1 MLMGAYIRRRLIQSV
16 VVVWGVSVLVFFL
29 LRLAPGDPV
38 SLLLVESASPEQVAE
53 AKAKWGLDQPIPVQ
67 YAVFLGRALRGDLGD
82 SLFFQ
87 QPAIEVLMERMPAT
101 LQLSAAALLF
111 SLSVAIPI
119 GLLSALKRD
128 SFWDYLGTG
137 LAMLGQAIPPYWLGI
152 MLILVFSVSLGWF
165 PTSGRGTL
173 SHLVLPAI
181 TLGSV
186 LMALVTR
193 LVRSGMLDVL
203 GEDYVRT
210 ARAKGLRERSVIVRH
225 ALRNILIPLV
235 TVIGLQLG
243 ALFGGA
249 VITESIFA
257 WPGVGRLALQSIN
270 ARDYP
275 MVQASVLVI
284 SVVYVFLN
292 LAVDLLY
299 VYLDPRIRYNRNAS

>member
-1 MLMGAYIRRRLIQSV
+1 MGGYIRRRLLQSLIV
-16 VVVWGVSVLVFFL
+16 IWGVSVLVFFL

-38 SLLLVESASPEQVAE
+38 MMLLAESASPEQIAD
-53 AKAKWGLDQPIPVQ
+53 ARAKWGLDKPIAVQ
-67 YAVFLGRALRGDLGD
+67 YMVFLGRALRGDLGN

-87 QPAIEVLMERMPAT
+87 QPAIEVLLERMPAT
-101 LQLSAAALLF
+101 LQLSGVALLF

-152 MLILVFSVSLGWF
+152 MLILLFSVNLGLL
-165 PTSGRGTL
+165 PTSGRGTIW
-173 SHLVLPAI
+173 HLVLPAI

-203 GEDYVRT
+203 NEDYVRT
-210 ARAKGLRERSVIVRH
+210 ARSKGLGERAVVVRH

-235 TVIGLQLG
+235 TVVGLQLG

-257 WPGVGRLALQSIN
+257 WPGVGRLALQAIS

-275 MVQASVLVI
+275 LVQAAVLLI

-299 VYLDPRIRYNRNAS
+299 VYLDPRIRYE

>member
-1 MLMGAYIRRRLIQSV
+1 MGAYIRRRLLQSV

-38 SLLLVESASPEQVAE
+38 TLLLVESASPEQIAE
-53 AKAKWGLDQPIPVQ
+53 ARAKWGLDKPIPVQ
-67 YAVFLGRALRGDLGD
+67 YAVFLGRALRGDLGN

-111 SLSVAIPI
+111 SLSVAIPV

-128 SFWDYLGTG
+128 TFWDYLGTG
-137 LAMLGQAIPPYWLGI
+137 LAMIGQAIPPYWLGI
-152 MLILVFSVSLGWF
+152 MLILVFSVGLGWL
-165 PTSGRGTL
+165 PTSGRGTPF
-173 SHLVLPAI
+173 HLVLPAI

-186 LMALVTR
+186 LMALITR

-203 GEDYVRT
+203 SEDYVRT
-210 ARAKGLRERSVIVRH
+210 ARAKGLRERTVIVRH

-284 SVVYVFLN
+284 SIVYVFLN
-292 LAVDLLY
+292 LAVDLVY
-299 VYLDPRIRYNRNAS
+299 VYLDPRIRYDRSAS

>member
-1 MLMGAYIRRRLIQSV
+1 MGAYIRRRLLQSIF
-16 VVVWGVSVLVFFL
+16 VVWGVSVLVFFL

-38 SLLLVESASPEQVAE
+38 ALLLAETATPEQMDAARE
-53 AKAKWGLDQPIPVQ
+53 KWGLNDPIPVQ
-67 YAVFLGRALRGDLGD
+67 YMVFMSHALRGDLGD

-87 QPAIEVLMERMPAT
+87 QPALEVLMERMPAT

-111 SLSVAIPI
+111 SLSVAIPV
-119 GLLSALKRD
+119 GVLSALKRD
-128 SFWDYLGTG
+128 TVWDYLGTG

-152 MLILVFSVSLGWF
+152 MLILIFSVLLGWF
-165 PTSGRGTL
+165 PTSGRGTIW
-173 SHLVLPAI
+173 HLVLPAI

-203 GEDYVRT
+203 SEDYVRT
-210 ARAKGLRERSVIVRH
+210 ARAKGLPERTIIVRH

-257 WPGVGRLALQSIN
+257 WPGVGRLALQAIN

-275 MVQASVLVI
+275 LVQASVLVI

-292 LAVDLLY
+292 LAVDILY
-299 VYLDPRIRYNRNAS
+299 VYLDPRIRYE

>member
-1 MLMGAYIRRRLIQSV
+1 MGAYIRRRLIQSV
-16 VVVWGVSVLVFFL
+16 VVVWGVTLLVFFL

-38 SLLLVESASPEQVAE
+38 TLLLSESASPEQME
-53 AKAKWGLDQPIPVQ
+53 AAREKWGLNDPIPVQ
-67 YAVFLGRALRGDLGD
+67 YAIFMSRALQGDLGD
-82 SLFFQ
+82 SLFFRK
-87 QPAIEVLMERMPAT
+87 PAMSVLLERMPAT
-101 LQLSAAALLF
+101 LQLSAVALLF
-111 SLSVAIPI
+111 SLSVAIPV
-119 GLLSALKRD
+119 GMLSALKRD
-128 SFWDYLGTG
+128 TFWDYLGTG

-173 SHLVLPAI
+173 AHLILPAI

-203 GEDYVRT
+203 GEDYIRT
-210 ARAKGLRERSVIVRH
+210 ARAKGLRDRSVIIRH

-235 TVIGLQLG
+235 TVVGLQLG

-257 WPGVGRLALQSIN
+257 WPGVGRLALQAIS

-275 MVQASVLVI
+275 MVQASVLFI

-292 LAVDLLY
+292 LAVDILY
-299 VYLDPRIRYNRNAS
+299 VYLDPRIRYE

>member
-1 MLMGAYIRRRLIQSV
+1 MGAYIRRRLLQAVI
-16 VVVWGVSVLVFFL
+16 VVWGVSVLVFFL

-38 SLLLVESASPEQVAE
+38 LLLLAESAGPEQIA
-53 AKAKWGLDQPIPVQ
+53 AARAKWGLDKPIYVQ
-67 YAVFLGRALRGDLGD
+67 YGVFLNHALHGDLGD

-87 QPAIEVLMERMPAT
+87 EPALSVLLERMPAT
-101 LQLSAAALLF
+101 LQLSAVALLF
-111 SLSVAIPI
+111 SLSVAIPVGI
-119 GLLSALKRD
+119 LSALKRD
-128 SFWDYLGTG
+128 TFWDYLGTNI
-137 LAMLGQAIPPYWLGI
+137 AMLGQAIPPYWLGI
-152 MLILVFSVSLGWF
+152 MLILIFAVNLRWL
-165 PTSGRGTL
+165 PTSGRGTWR
-173 SHLVLPAI
+173 HLVLPAI

-203 GEDYVRT
+203 SEDYVRT
-210 ARAKGLRERSVIVRH
+210 ARAKGLRERTVIVRH

-257 WPGVGRLALQSIN
+257 WPGVGRLALQAIS

-275 MVQASVLVI
+275 LVQASVLVI
-284 SVVYVFLN
+284 SVIYVFLN

-299 VYLDPRIRYNRNAS
+299 VYLDPRIRYQ

>member
-1 MLMGAYIRRRLIQSV
+1 MGAYIRRRLLQSI

-38 SLLLVESASPEQVAE
+38 TLLLAETATPEQIDAARE
-53 AKAKWGLDQPIPVQ
+53 KWGLNEPIPVQ
-67 YAVFLGRALRGDLGD
+67 YMVFLGRALQGDLGD
-82 SLFFQ
+82 SLFFKE
-87 QPAIEVLMERMPAT
+87 PAIEVLMERMPAT
-101 LQLSAAALLF
+101 LQLSAVALLF
-111 SLSVAIPI
+111 SLSVAIPV
-119 GLLSALKRD
+119 GMLSALKRD
-128 SFWDYLGTG
+128 TIWDYLGTG

-152 MLILVFSVSLGWF
+152 MLILVFSVGLGWF
-165 PTSGRGTL
+165 PTSGRGTIW
-173 SHLVLPAI
+173 HLVLPAI

-186 LMALVTR
+186 LMALITR

-203 GEDYVRT
+203 GEDYIRT
-210 ARAKGLRERSVIVRH
+210 ARAKGLQERRVIVRH

-235 TVIGLQLG
+235 TVVGLQLG

-257 WPGVGRLALQSIN
+257 WPGVGRLALQAIN

-275 MVQASVLVI
+275 MVQASVLFI

-292 LAVDLLY
+292 LAVDILY
-299 VYLDPRIRYNRNAS
+299 VYLDPRIRYE

>member
-1 MLMGAYIRRRLIQSV
+1 MAAYIRRRLLQSIF
-16 VVVWGVSVLVFFL
+16 VVWGVSVLVFFL

-38 SLLLVESASPEQVAE
+38 LMLLAESASPEQIA
-53 AKAKWGLDQPIPVQ
+53 AARAKWGLDQPIPVQ

-87 QPAIEVLMERMPAT
+87 QPAIEILFERMPAT
-101 LQLSAAALLF
+101 LQLSGVALLF
-111 SLSVAIPI
+111 SLAVAIPMGI
-119 GLLSALKRD
+119 LSALKRD
-128 SFWDYLGTG
+128 TIWDYLGTG
-137 LAMLGQAIPPYWLGI
+137 LAMLGQALPPYWLGI
-152 MLILVFSVSLGWF
+152 MLILLFSVSLRWF

-186 LMALVTR
+186 LMALVMR

-203 GEDYVRT
+203 SEDYVRT
-210 ARAKGLRERSVIVRH
+210 ARAKGLVERAVIVRH

-249 VITESIFA
+249 VIVESIFA
-257 WPGVGRLALQSIN
+257 WPGVGRLALQAIS

-275 MVQASVLVI
+275 LVQAAVLII
-284 SVVYVFLN
+284 SIVYVFLN
-292 LAVDLLY
+292 LAVDILY
-299 VYLDPRIRYNRNAS
+299 VYLDPRIRYE

>member
-1 MLMGAYIRRRLIQSV
+1 MGAYIRRRLIQSV
-16 VVVWGVSVLVFFL
+16 IVVWGVSVLVFFL
-29 LRLAPGDPV
+29 LRLAPGDPAT
-38 SLLLVESASPEQVAE
+38 LLLAESATPAQLE
-53 AKAKWGLDQPIPVQ
+53 AVREKWGLNDPIPVQ
-67 YAVFLGRALRGDLGD
+67 YMVFLGRALQGDLGN

-87 QPAIEVLMERMPAT
+87 QPALEVLLERMPAT

-111 SLSVAIPI
+111 SLCVAIPI
-119 GLLSALKRD
+119 GLLSALRRD
-128 SFWDYLGTG
+128 SFWDYLGTT

-152 MLILVFSVSLGWF
+152 MLILVFSVGLGWF
-165 PTSGRGTL
+165 PTSGRGTVW
-173 SHLVLPAI
+173 HLVLPAI

-186 LMALVTR
+186 LMALITR

-203 GEDYVRT
+203 NEDYIRT
-210 ARAKGLRERSVIVRH
+210 ARAKGLRERNVIVRH

-235 TVIGLQLG
+235 TVVGLQLG

-257 WPGVGRLALQSIN
+257 WPGVGRLALQAIN

-275 MVQASVLVI
+275 LVQASVLFI

-292 LAVDLLY
+292 LAVDIIY
-299 VYLDPRIRYNRNAS
+299 VYLDPRIRFE

>member
-1 MLMGAYIRRRLIQSV
+1 MATYIRRRLLQSV
-16 VVVWGVSVLVFFL
+16 IVVFGVSVLVFFL

-38 SLLLVESASPEQVAE
+38 LMLLAQSAGPEQIA
-53 AKAKWGLDQPIPVQ
+53 AARAKWVLDKPIYVQ
-67 YAVFLGRALRGDLGD
+67 YGVFLSRSVRGDLGN

-87 QPAIEVLMERMPAT
+87 QPALEVLMERMPAT
-101 LQLSAAALLF
+101 LQLSAVALFF
-111 SLSVAIPI
+111 SLSIAIPV

-128 SFWDYLGTG
+128 TIWDYLGTN
-137 LAMLGQAIPPYWLGI
+137 LAMLGQALPPYWLGI
-152 MLILVFSVSLGWF
+152 MLILIFSVALGWF
-165 PTSGRGTL
+165 PTSGRGTWR
-173 SHLVLPAI
+173 HLVLPAV

-186 LMALVTR
+186 LMALITR

-203 GEDYVRT
+203 SEDYVRT
-210 ARAKGLRERSVIVRH
+210 ARAKGLPERTVIIRH

-257 WPGVGRLALQSIN
+257 WPGVGRLALQAIS

-275 MVQASVLVI
+275 LVQASVLVI

-292 LAVDLLY
+292 LAVDLIY
-299 VYLDPRIRYNRNAS
+299 VYLDPRIRYE

>member
-1 MLMGAYIRRRLIQSV
+1 MGAYIRRRLMQSV

-38 SLLLVESASPEQVAE
+38 SLLLVESASPEQIAE
-53 AKAKWGLDQPIPVQ
+53 AKAKWGLDKPIPVQ
-67 YAVFLGRALRGDLGD
+67 YAVFLGRALQGDLGD

-87 QPAIEVLMERMPAT
+87 EPAIEVLMARMPAT

-119 GLLSALKRD
+119 GMLSALKRD
-128 SFWDYLGTG
+128 TFWDYLGTS

-152 MLILVFSVSLGWF
+152 MLILVFSVALGWF

-173 SHLVLPAI
+173 AHLVLPAI

-203 GEDYVRT
+203 GEDYVLT
-210 ARAKGLRERSVIVRH
+210 ARAKGLRERVVIMRH

-235 TVIGLQLG
+235 TVVGLQLG

-275 MVQASVLVI
+275 MVQAAVLVI
-284 SVVYVFLN
+284 SIVYVFLN

-299 VYLDPRIRYNRNAS
+299 VYLDPRIRYDRGNR

>member
-1 MLMGAYIRRRLIQSV
+1 MGLYIRRRLLQSIL
-16 VVVWGVSVLVFFL
+16 VVWGVSVLVFFL

-38 SLLLVESASPEQVAE
+38 SLLLSETASPEQME
-53 AKAKWGLDQPIPVQ
+53 AVREKWGLNEPIPVQ
-67 YAVFLGRALRGDLGD
+67 YMVFLGRALRGDLGD

-87 QPAIEVLMERMPAT
+87 QPALNVLLERMPAT
-101 LQLSAAALLF
+101 LQLSAVALLF
-111 SLSVAIPI
+111 SLSVAIPV
-119 GLLSALKRD
+119 GMMSALKRD
-128 SFWDYLGTG
+128 SFWDYLGTT

-152 MLILVFSVSLGWF
+152 MLILVFSVGLGWF
-165 PTSGRGTL
+165 PTSGRGTIW
-173 SHLVLPAI
+173 HLVLPAI

-186 LMALVTR
+186 LMALITR

-203 GEDYVRT
+203 GEDYIRT
-210 ARAKGLRERSVIVRH
+210 ARAKGLQERRVIVRH

-235 TVIGLQLG
+235 TVVGLQLG

-257 WPGVGRLALQSIN
+257 WPGVGRLALQAIN

-275 MVQASVLVI
+275 MVQASVLFI

-292 LAVDLLY
+292 LLVDIIY
-299 VYLDPRIRYNRNAS
+299 VYLDPRIRFE

>member
-1 MLMGAYIRRRLIQSV
+1 MGSYIRRRLLQSV
-16 VVVWGVSVLVFFL
+16 IVIWGISLIVFFL
-29 LRLAPGDPV
+29 VRLAPGDPV
-38 SLLLVESASPEQVAE
+38 TMLLAETAGPEQIAE
-53 AKAKWGLDQPIPVQ
+53 ARAKWGLDKPIYVQ
-67 YAVFLGRALRGDLGD
+67 YWVFLTKAITGDLGN

-87 QPAIEVLMERMPAT
+87 QPALKVLMERMPAT
-101 LQLSAAALLF
+101 LQLSAVALLF

-119 GLLSALKRD
+119 GILSALKRD
-128 SFWDYLGTG
+128 TIWDYLGTG

-152 MLILVFSVSLGWF
+152 MLILLFSVNLGWL
-165 PTSGRGTL
+165 PTSGRGTV

-193 LVRSGMLDVL
+193 LVRSGMLDVM
-203 GEDYVRT
+203 GDDYVRT
-210 ARAKGLRERSVIVRH
+210 ARAKGLPERTVIVRH
-225 ALRNILIPLV
+225 TLRNILIPLV

-257 WPGVGRLALQSIN
+257 WPGVGRLALQAIN

-275 MVQASVLVI
+275 LVQASVLVI

-299 VYLDPRIRYNRNAS
+299 VYLDPRIRYE

>member
-1 MLMGAYIRRRLIQSV
+1 MGAYIRRRLIQSV

-38 SLLLVESASPEQVAE
+38 SLLLVESASPEQVAA
-53 AKAKWGLDQPIPVQ
+53 AKVKWGLDKPIPVQ

-119 GLLSALKRD
+119 GMLSALKRD

-152 MLILVFSVSLGWF
+152 MLILVFSVALGWF

-299 VYLDPRIRYNRNAS
+299 VYLDPRIRYSRNAS

>member
-1 MLMGAYIRRRLIQSV
+1 MGSYIRRRLLQSV
-16 VVVWGVSVLVFFL
+16 IVIWGISLIVFFL
-29 LRLAPGDPV
+29 VRLAPGDPV
-38 SLLLVESASPEQVAE
+38 TMLLAETAGPEQIAE
-53 AKAKWGLDQPIPVQ
+53 ARAKWGLDKPIYVQ
-67 YAVFLGRALRGDLGD
+67 YWVFLTKAITGDLGN

-87 QPAIEVLMERMPAT
+87 QPALKVLMERMPAT
-101 LQLSAAALLF
+101 LQLSAVALLF

-119 GLLSALKRD
+119 GILSALKRD
-128 SFWDYLGTG
+128 TIWDYLGTG

-152 MLILVFSVSLGWF
+152 MLILLFSVNLGWF
-165 PTSGRGTL
+165 PTSGRGTV

-193 LVRSGMLDVL
+193 LVRSGMLDVM
-203 GEDYVRT
+203 GDDYVRT
-210 ARAKGLRERSVIVRH
+210 ARAKGLPERTVIVRH
-225 ALRNILIPLV
+225 TLRNILIPLV

-257 WPGVGRLALQSIN
+257 WPGVGRLALQAIN

-275 MVQASVLVI
+275 LVQASVLVI

-299 VYLDPRIRYNRNAS
+299 VYLDPRIRYE

>member
-1 MLMGAYIRRRLIQSV
+1 MGAYIRRRLLQSV
-16 VVVWGVSVLVFFL
+16 LVVWGVSLLVFFL

-38 SLLLVESASPEQVAE
+38 SLLLSETASPEQME
-53 AKAKWGLDQPIPVQ
+53 AVREKWGLNEPIPVQ
-67 YAVFLGRALRGDLGD
+67 YMVFLGRALQGDLGD

-87 QPAIEVLMERMPAT
+87 QPAMKVLLERMPAT

-111 SLSVAIPI
+111 SLAVAIPV
-119 GLLSALKRD
+119 GMLSALKRD
-128 SFWDYLGTG
+128 TIWDYLGTG

-152 MLILVFSVSLGWF
+152 MLILVFSVGLGWF
-165 PTSGRGTL
+165 PTSGRGTVW
-173 SHLVLPAI
+173 HLVLPAI

-203 GEDYVRT
+203 GEDYIRT
-210 ARAKGLRERSVIVRH
+210 ARAKGLQERRVIVRH

-235 TVIGLQLG
+235 TVVGLQLG

-257 WPGVGRLALQSIN
+257 WPGVGRLALQAIN

-275 MVQASVLVI
+275 LVQASVLFI

-292 LAVDLLY
+292 LAVDILY
-299 VYLDPRIRYNRNAS
+299 VYLDPRIRYE

>member
-1 MLMGAYIRRRLIQSV
+1 MGAYIRRRLVQSV
-16 VVVWGVSVLVFFL
+16 VVIWGVTLIVFFL

-38 SLLLVESASPEQVAE
+38 LMLLAESAGPEQIAE
-53 AKAKWGLDQPIPVQ
+53 ARAKWGLDKPIYVQ
-67 YAVFLGRALRGDLGD
+67 YWVFLSKAVQGDLGN

-87 QPAIEVLMERMPAT
+87 QPALEVLLERMPAT
-101 LQLSAAALLF
+101 LQLSGVALLF
-111 SLSVAIPI
+111 SLSVAIPVGI
-119 GLLSALKRD
+119 LSALKRD
-128 SFWDYLGTG
+128 TIWDYLGTG
-137 LAMLGQAIPPYWLGI
+137 LAMLGQALPPYWLGI
-152 MLILVFSVSLGWF
+152 MLILIFSVNLGWL
-165 PTSGRGTL
+165 PTSGRGGF

-203 GEDYVRT
+203 GEDYIRT
-210 ARAKGLRERSVIVRH
+210 ARAKGLREQRVIVRH

-257 WPGVGRLALQSIN
+257 W
-270 ARDYP
+270 
-275 MVQASVLVI
+275 
-284 SVVYVFLN
+284 
-292 LAVDLLY
+292 
-299 VYLDPRIRYNRNAS
+299 

>member
-1 MLMGAYIRRRLIQSV
+1 MGAYIRRRLIQSV
-16 VVVWGVSVLVFFL
+16 LVVWGVSVLVFFL

-38 SLLLVESASPEQVAE
+38 SMLLAESASPEQME
-53 AKAKWGLDQPIPVQ
+53 AVREKWGLNQPIPVQ
-67 YAVFLGRALRGDLGD
+67 YMVFLGRALQGDLGN

-87 QPAIEVLMERMPAT
+87 QPALSVLLERMPAT
-101 LQLSAAALLF
+101 LQLSGVALLF
-111 SLSVAIPI
+111 SLSVAIPV
-119 GLLSALKRD
+119 GLLSALRRD
-128 SFWDYLGTG
+128 TFWDYFGTG

-152 MLILVFSVSLGWF
+152 MLILVFSVGLGWF
-165 PTSGRGTL
+165 PTSGRGTIW
-173 SHLVLPAI
+173 HLVLPAA

-203 GEDYVRT
+203 SEDYIRT
-210 ARAKGLRERSVIVRH
+210 AHAKGLPNRAVIVRH

-235 TVIGLQLG
+235 TVVGLQLG

-257 WPGVGRLALQSIN
+257 WPGVGRLALQAIS

-275 MVQASVLVI
+275 LVQASVLFI

-292 LAVDLLY
+292 LAVDIIY
-299 VYLDPRIRYNRNAS
+299 VYLDPRIRFE

>member
-1 MLMGAYIRRRLIQSV
+1 MGSYIRRRLLQSV
-16 VVVWGVSVLVFFL
+16 IVIWGISLIVFFL
-29 LRLAPGDPV
+29 VRLAPGDPV
-38 SLLLVESASPEQVAE
+38 TMLLAETAGPEQIAE
-53 AKAKWGLDQPIPVQ
+53 ARAKWGLDKPIYVQ
-67 YAVFLGRALRGDLGD
+67 YWVFLTKAITGDLGN

-87 QPAIEVLMERMPAT
+87 QPALKVLMERMPAT
-101 LQLSAAALLF
+101 LQLSAVALLF

-119 GLLSALKRD
+119 GILSALKRD
-128 SFWDYLGTG
+128 TIWDYLGTG

-152 MLILVFSVSLGWF
+152 MLILLFSVNLGWF
-165 PTSGRGTL
+165 PTSGRGTVG
-173 SHLVLPAI
+173 HLVLPAI

-193 LVRSGMLDVL
+193 LVRSGMLDVM
-203 GEDYVRT
+203 GDDYVRT
-210 ARAKGLRERSVIVRH
+210 ARAKGLPERTVIVRH
-225 ALRNILIPLV
+225 TLRNILIPLV

-257 WPGVGRLALQSIN
+257 WPGVGRLALQAIN

-275 MVQASVLVI
+275 LVQASVLVI

-299 VYLDPRIRYNRNAS
+299 VYLDPRIRYE

>member
-1 MLMGAYIRRRLIQSV
+1 MGIYIRRRLLQALL
-16 VVVWGVSVLVFFL
+16 VVWGVSVLVFFL

-38 SLLLVESASPEQVAE
+38 LLLLAESAEPAQIAE
-53 AKAKWGLDQPIPVQ
+53 ARAKWGLDKPIYVQ
-67 YAVFLGRALRGDLGD
+67 YGVFLNRAVHGDLGD

-87 QPAIEVLMERMPAT
+87 EPALSILLERMPAT

-111 SLSVAIPI
+111 SLCVAIPVGI
-119 GLLSALKRD
+119 LSALKRD
-128 SFWDYLGTG
+128 SFWDYLGTSI
-137 LAMLGQAIPPYWLGI
+137 AMLGQAIPPYWLGI
-152 MLILVFSVSLGWF
+152 MLILIFSVNLGWF
-165 PTSGRGTL
+165 PTSGRGTWL
-173 SHLVLPAI
+173 HLVLPAV

-210 ARAKGLRERSVIVRH
+210 ARAKGLKERTVIIRH

-235 TVIGLQLG
+235 TVVGLQLG

-257 WPGVGRLALQSIN
+257 WPGVGRLALQAIS

-275 MVQASVLVI
+275 LVQASVLVI
-284 SVVYVFLN
+284 SVIYVFLN
-292 LAVDLLY
+292 LAVDLIY
-299 VYLDPRIRYNRNAS
+299 VYLDPRIRYQ

>member
-1 MLMGAYIRRRLIQSV
+1 MGAYIRRRLIQSV

-38 SLLLVESASPEQVAE
+38 SLLLVESASPEQIAD
-53 AKAKWGLDQPIPVQ
+53 AKAKWGLDKPIPVQ
-67 YAVFLGRALRGDLGD
+67 YAVFLGRALQGDLGD

-87 QPAIEVLMERMPAT
+87 EPAIEVLMERMPAT

-128 SFWDYLGTG
+128 TFWDYLGTG

-152 MLILVFSVSLGWF
+152 MLILVFSVALGWF

-193 LVRSGMLDVL
+193 LVRSGMLDVMN
-203 GEDYVRT
+203 EDYVRT
-210 ARAKGLRERSVIVRH
+210 ARAKGLPVRRVIGLH
-225 ALRNILIPLV
+225 ALRNALIPVV
-235 TVIGLQLG
+235 TVIGLQIGTLL
-243 ALFGGA
+243 AGA
-249 VITESIFA
+249 VLTETIFS
-257 WPGVGRLALQSIN
+257 WPGVGKWLVESIN
-270 ARDYP
+270 RRDYP
-275 MVQASVLVI
+275 ALQGGILLIS
-284 SVVYVFLN
+284 SVVILVN
-292 LAVDLLY
+292 VAVDLLY
-299 VYLDPRIRYNRNAS
+299 GLINPRIRHAR

>member
-1 MLMGAYIRRRLIQSV
+1 MGAYIRRRLLQSI
-16 VVVWGVSVLVFFL
+16 VVVWGVSVLVFVL

-38 SLLLVESASPEQVAE
+38 SLLLAE
-53 AKAKWGLDQPIPVQ
+53 TATPAQMEATREKWGLNEPIPVQ
-67 YAVFLGRALRGDLGD
+67 YMVFLGRALQGDLGD

-87 QPAIEVLMERMPAT
+87 QPAIEVLLERMPAT

-119 GLLSALKRD
+119 GMLSALRRD
-128 SFWDYLGTG
+128 TIWDYLGTG

-152 MLILVFSVSLGWF
+152 MLILIFSVGLGWF
-165 PTSGRGTL
+165 PTSGRGTVW
-173 SHLVLPAI
+173 HLVLPAI

-203 GEDYVRT
+203 GEDYIRT
-210 ARAKGLRERSVIVRH
+210 ARAKGLQERRVIVRH

-235 TVIGLQLG
+235 TVVGLQLG

-257 WPGVGRLALQSIN
+257 WPGVGRLALQAIN

-275 MVQASVLVI
+275 MVQASVLFI

-292 LAVDLLY
+292 LAVDIIY
-299 VYLDPRIRYNRNAS
+299 VYLDPRIRYE

>member
-1 MLMGAYIRRRLIQSV
+1 MGAYIRRRLIQSV

-38 SLLLVESASPEQVAE
+38 TLLLVESASPEQIAA

-87 QPAIEVLMERMPAT
+87 EPAIEVLMERMPAT
-101 LQLSAAALLF
+101 LQLSAAALFF
-111 SLSVAIPI
+111 SLIVAIPI

-128 SFWDYLGTG
+128 TFWDYLGTG
-137 LAMLGQAIPPYWLGI
+137 LAMVGQAIPPYWLGI
-152 MLILVFSVSLGWF
+152 MLILVFSVALGWF
-165 PTSGRGTL
+165 PTSGRGTP

-210 ARAKGLRERSVIVRH
+210 ARAKGLRERAVIIRH

-292 LAVDLLY
+292 LAVDLIY
-299 VYLDPRIRYNRNAS
+299 VYLDPRIRYR

>member
-1 MLMGAYIRRRLIQSV
+1 MGTYIRRRLLQSIL
-16 VVVWGVSVLVFFL
+16 VVWGVSVLVFFL

-38 SLLLVESASPEQVAE
+38 SLLLSETATPEQMDAARE
-53 AKAKWGLDQPIPVQ
+53 KWGLNEPIPVQ
-67 YAVFLGRALRGDLGD
+67 YMVFLGRALQGDLGD

-87 QPAIEVLMERMPAT
+87 QPAIEVLLERMPAT

-119 GLLSALKRD
+119 GMMSALKRD

-152 MLILVFSVSLGWF
+152 MLILVFSVGLGWF
-165 PTSGRGTL
+165 PTSGRGTIWP
-173 SHLVLPAI
+173 LVLPAI

-186 LMALVTR
+186 LMALITR

-203 GEDYVRT
+203 GEDYIRT
-210 ARAKGLRERSVIVRH
+210 ARAKGLQERRVIVRH

-235 TVIGLQLG
+235 TVVGLQLG

-257 WPGVGRLALQSIN
+257 WPGVGRLALQAIN

-275 MVQASVLVI
+275 MVQASVLFI

-292 LAVDLLY
+292 LLVDIIY
-299 VYLDPRIRYNRNAS
+299 VYLDPRIRYE

>member
-1 MLMGAYIRRRLIQSV
+1 MGAYIRRRLVQSV
-16 VVVWGVSVLVFFL
+16 IVVWGVSVLVFFL

-38 SLLLVESASPEQVAE
+38 LMLLAESASPEQIA
-53 AKAKWGLDQPIPVQ
+53 AARAKWGLDKSIPVQ
-67 YAVFLGRALRGDLGD
+67 YAVFLGRALQGDLGN

-87 QPAIEVLMERMPAT
+87 QPAIEVLLERMPAT
-101 LQLSAAALLF
+101 LQLSAVALFF
-111 SLSVAIPI
+111 SLSVAIPV
-119 GLLSALKRD
+119 GMLSALKRD
-128 SFWDYLGTG
+128 SFWDYLGTS

-152 MLILVFSVSLGWF
+152 MLILVFSVNLRLL
-165 PTSGRGTL
+165 PTSGRGTVW
-173 SHLVLPAI
+173 HLVLPAI

-210 ARAKGLRERSVIVRH
+210 ARAKGLNERAVILRH

-235 TVIGLQLG
+235 TVVGLQLG

-257 WPGVGRLALQSIN
+257 WPGVGRLAYQAIS

-275 MVQASVLVI
+275 LVQAAVLLI
-284 SVVYVFLN
+284 SLVYVFLN
-292 LAVDLLY
+292 LAVDILY
-299 VYLDPRIRYNRNAS
+299 VYLDPRIRYE

>member
-1 MLMGAYIRRRLIQSV
+1 MGAYIRRRLIQSV

-38 SLLLVESASPEQVAE
+38 SLLLVESASPEQVAA
-53 AKAKWGLDQPIPVQ
+53 AKAKWGLDKPILVQ

-119 GLLSALKRD
+119 GMLSALKRD

-152 MLILVFSVSLGWF
+152 MLILVFSVALGWF

-186 LMALVTR
+186 LMALITR

>member
-1 MLMGAYIRRRLIQSV
+1 
-16 VVVWGVSVLVFFL
+16 
-29 LRLAPGDPV
+29 
-38 SLLLVESASPEQVAE
+38 
-53 AKAKWGLDQPIPVQ
+53 
-67 YAVFLGRALRGDLGD
+67 
-82 SLFFQ
+82 
-87 QPAIEVLMERMPAT
+87 MERMPAT

-119 GLLSALKRD
+119 GMLSALKRD
-128 SFWDYLGTG
+128 TFWDYLGTS

-152 MLILVFSVSLGWF
+152 MLILVFSVALGWF

-173 SHLVLPAI
+173 AHLVLPAI

-210 ARAKGLRERSVIVRH
+210 ARAKGLRERVVIMRH

-235 TVIGLQLG
+235 TVVGLQLG

-275 MVQASVLVI
+275 MVQAAVLVI
-284 SVVYVFLN
+284 SIVYVFLN

-299 VYLDPRIRYNRNAS
+299 VYLDPRIRYDRSNR

>member
-1 MLMGAYIRRRLIQSV
+1 MGAYIRRRLLQSV

-29 LRLAPGDPV
+29 LRLAPSDPV
-38 SLLLVESASPEQVAE
+38 TLLLAESASPEQIA
-53 AKAKWGLDQPIPVQ
+53 AARAKWGLDKPIYVQ
-67 YAVFLGRALRGDLGD
+67 YGVFLSRALRGDLGN

-87 QPAIEVLMERMPAT
+87 QPALKVLLERMPAT
-101 LQLSAAALLF
+101 LYLSAVALLF

-119 GLLSALKRD
+119 GILSALKRD
-128 SFWDYLGTG
+128 TFWDYLGTG
-137 LAMLGQAIPPYWLGI
+137 IAMLGQAIPPYWLGI
-152 MLILVFSVSLGWF
+152 MLILLFSVTLGWF
-165 PTSGRGTL
+165 PTSGRGTVR
-173 SHLVLPAI
+173 HVVLPAI

-186 LMALVTR
+186 LMALITR

-210 ARAKGLRERSVIVRH
+210 ARAKGLPERWVIIRH

-235 TVIGLQLG
+235 TIIGLQLG
-243 ALFGGA
+243 SLFGGA

-257 WPGVGRLALQSIN
+257 WPGVGRLALQAIN

-275 MVQASVLVI
+275 LVQASVLVI

-299 VYLDPRIRYNRNAS
+299 VYLDPRIRYQ

>member
-1 MLMGAYIRRRLIQSV
+1 MGTYIRRRLLQSIL
-16 VVVWGVSVLVFFL
+16 VVWGVSVLVFFL

-38 SLLLVESASPEQVAE
+38 SLLLSETATPEQMDAARE
-53 AKAKWGLDQPIPVQ
+53 KWGLNEPIPVQ
-67 YAVFLGRALRGDLGD
+67 YMVFLGRALQGDLGD

-87 QPAIEVLMERMPAT
+87 QPAIEVLLERMPAT

-119 GLLSALKRD
+119 GMMSALKRD

-152 MLILVFSVSLGWF
+152 MLILVFSVGLGWF
-165 PTSGRGTL
+165 PTSGRGTIW
-173 SHLVLPAI
+173 HLVLPAI

-186 LMALVTR
+186 LMALITR

-203 GEDYVRT
+203 GEDYIRT
-210 ARAKGLRERSVIVRH
+210 ARAKGLQERRVIVRH

-235 TVIGLQLG
+235 TVVGLQLG

-257 WPGVGRLALQSIN
+257 WPGVGRLALQAIN

-275 MVQASVLVI
+275 MVQASVLFI

-292 LAVDLLY
+292 LLVDIIY
-299 VYLDPRIRYNRNAS
+299 VYLDPRIRYE